1 MLSLKHMNKLPLIV
15 MALLVPSLISVIN
28 TPMRKSLLKELTT
41 NKKWM
46 INFVVIILFT
56 AVIYYLNHH
65 SKTMKHTKE
74 EKKELEKHIEAI
86 KKALLA
92 LVIALLVHFRLSIA
106 PFWIVFFLA
115 YYFDGWI

>member
-1 MLSLKHMNKLPLIV
+1 MLSLKNINKIPLIV
-15 MALLVPSLISVIN
+15 MAMLVPSVISVIN
-28 TPMRKSLLKELTT
+28 NPMRKSLLKELTT
-41 NKKWM
+41 NKSWM
-46 INFVVIILFT
+46 IHFMIIIIFT
-56 AVIYYLNHH
+56 AVIYYLNN
-65 SKTMKHTKE
+65 SSQKMKHTEE
-74 EKKELEKHIEAI
+74 EKKELKKHIEAI